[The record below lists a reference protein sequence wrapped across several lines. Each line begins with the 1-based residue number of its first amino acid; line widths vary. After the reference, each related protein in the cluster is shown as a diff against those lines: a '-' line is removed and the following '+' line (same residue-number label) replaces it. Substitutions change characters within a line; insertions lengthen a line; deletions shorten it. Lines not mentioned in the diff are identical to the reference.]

1 MSSLEILNG
10 GADQICGIIN
20 ECAEHGFTSE
30 YIDMRYLRETEPAS
44 LTDGEIIIP
53 LKFVEKEMKNKLG
66 LKLTVSLIHL

>member
-10 GADQICGIIN
+10 GADQLCGIIN

-30 YIDMRYLRETEPAS
+30 YIDMNHLRETEPAS

-53 LKFVEKEMKNKLG
+53 LKFVEKGTKNKLG
-66 LKLTVSLIHL
+66 LKLTVSLTYL